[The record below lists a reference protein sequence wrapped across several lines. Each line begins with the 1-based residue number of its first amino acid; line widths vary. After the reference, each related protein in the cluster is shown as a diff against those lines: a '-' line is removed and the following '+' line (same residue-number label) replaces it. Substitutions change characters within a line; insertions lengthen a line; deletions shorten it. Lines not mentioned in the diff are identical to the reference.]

1 MFTGL
6 VQAMGTITA
15 NEPNGAGRRLWVDA
29 GELPVATIKAGDSIA
44 VAGVCL
50 TVTEPPVGSALG
62 FDVIS
67 ETLAR
72 TTLGNKQIGAGVNLE
87 LSLRAGDPLGGHF
100 VQGHVDA
107 VATVLDVKMAT
118 ADWRI
123 TFSLPQDCRG
133 LLVDKGSVALDGVS
147 MTVARVTEHDF
158 AVAVIPTTLRQTTLG
173 RLRPG
178 ENVNVE
184 TDILARTILNYL
196 RNMMPQHSPGGA
208 LAGTGVGT

>member
-1 MFTGL
+1 
-6 VQAMGTITA
+6 MGTIAA
-15 NEPNGAGRRLWVDA
+15 NEPTGAGRRLWVNPC
-29 GELPVATIKAGDSIA
+29 ELPMAAIKSGDSIA

-50 TVTEPPVGSALG
+50 SVAGPPADGALS

-72 TTLGNKQIGAGVNLE
+72 TTLGDKQIGDRVNLE
-87 LSLRAGDPLGGHF
+87 PSLRAGDPLGGHF

-107 VATVLDVKMAT
+107 VTTVLEVKMSAE
-118 ADWRI
+118 DWRI
-123 TFSLPQDCRG
+123 TFSLPQECRG

-147 MTVARVTEHDF
+147 MTVARVTNRDF
-158 AVAVIPTTLRQTTLG
+158 TVAVIPTTLRQTTLG

-178 ENVNVE
+178 EKVNVE

-196 RNMMPQHSPGGA
+196 RDMVPGCSPA
-208 LAGTGVGT
+208 VAVAGTGVRT